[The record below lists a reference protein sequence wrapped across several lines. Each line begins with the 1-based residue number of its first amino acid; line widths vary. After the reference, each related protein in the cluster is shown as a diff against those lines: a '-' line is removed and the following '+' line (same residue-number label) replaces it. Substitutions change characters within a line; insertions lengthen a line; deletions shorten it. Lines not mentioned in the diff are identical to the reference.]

1 MPTKTMTKNSKTRL
15 FLGCG
20 FLLLVLGPIV
30 VSEIVLPRKFIV
42 PHRTSYNQ
50 NAPADTPAKYGL
62 AFTPF
67 DITTKDGLSL
77 KCWFVPAVGQPA
89 AGTVIIL
96 HGWGGSKEW
105 MREMI
110 RLVVDHGHNAIAF
123 DSRGHGASS
132 GRYCTYGEKEKED
145 VSAVLDDALGRFG
158 DIGPVGVF
166 GISFGGA
173 VATQALAN
181 DKRFQCGIIMSSF
194 CRLEDVARVQMHL
207 LTRCDNGWLFHRVI
221 AKGEKL
227 AGFTVAD
234 IQPTEAARR
243 ITQPVLIIH
252 GEHDNL
258 VPVGDAHQ
266 LFEHLASP
274 HKEWFAAANSDH
286 DHILD
291 SADTE
296 EINRRIVAFLAQWIP
311 PPR

>member
-1 MPTKTMTKNSKTRL
+1 MKKQLKLQL
-15 FLGCG
+15 FVGGG
-20 FLLLVLGPIV
+20 FSLLVLALVV
-30 VSEIVLPRKFIV
+30 VSEIVLPRMFIV
-42 PHRTSYNQ
+42 PHRTDYNQ

-105 MREMI
+105 MRDMI
-110 RLVVDHGHNAIAF
+110 RLVVAHGHNAIAF
-123 DSRGHGASS
+123 DSRGHGASR
-132 GRYCTYGEKEKED
+132 GRYCTYGEREKED
-145 VSAVLDDALGRFG
+145 VSAVLDDALKQFG
-158 DIGPVGVF
+158 EIGPVGVL

-181 DKRFQCGIIMSSF
+181 DKRLHCGIIMSSF
-194 CRLEDVARVQMHL
+194 CRLEDVARVQMRL
-207 LTRCDNGWLFHRVI
+207 LTRCDNDWLFHRVI
-221 AKGEKL
+221 TKSESL
-227 AGFTVAD
+227 AGFSVAD

-243 ITQPVLIIH
+243 ITQPVLVIH

-274 HKEWFAAANSDH
+274 HKEWFAAQNSDH

-296 EINRRIVAFLAQWIP
+296 EINRRIVAFLAQWMA